1 MNRNIL
7 YSCKTGNETRF
18 CGIDGWEGGLV
29 WFFDMWAAALFQTS
43 IKVQTLPSDEPQNQF
58 CAGSKKKT

>member
-1 MNRNIL
+1 MRRDL
-7 YSCKTGNETRF
+7 RYLLGGK
-18 CGIDGWEGGLV
+18 GGLV

-43 IKVQTLPSDEPQNQF
+43 IKVQTLPSDELQNQF